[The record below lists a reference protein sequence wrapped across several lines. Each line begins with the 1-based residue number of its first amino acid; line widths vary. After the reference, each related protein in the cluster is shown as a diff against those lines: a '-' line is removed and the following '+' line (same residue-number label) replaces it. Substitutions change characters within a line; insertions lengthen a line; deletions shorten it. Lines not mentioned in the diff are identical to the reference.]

1 MNKSTSADLSDKLAK
16 TISVI
21 FHPLLMPVYG
31 LLIIFMAPTLL
42 NYLPFDVKKLIVLIV
57 LVNNILLP
65 LSLIPFF
72 VHNNMISSWFM
83 NDRKDRV
90 IPLIITTMLY
100 CVTTYIVFRFPVPFF
115 LKTFFL
121 AAAFLSLV
129 ATLINLWWKISLH
142 SMSSGVLFALVLIL
156 SIRMHTPLLWY
167 LIPAILAAGM
177 IMSSRLQLKLH
188 DPLQVWSGF
197 LAGFL
202 GFSLF
207 MLIL

>member
-1 MNKSTSADLSDKLAK
+1 MNNSTSADFSEKLAK

-31 LLIIFMAPTLL
+31 LLIIFLAPTLM

-57 LVNNILLP
+57 LVNNVLLP

-72 VHNNMISSWFM
+72 VHNKMISSWFM
-83 NDRKDRV
+83 NERQDRV
-90 IPLIITTMLY
+90 IPLIIATILY
-100 CVTTYIVFRFPVPFF
+100 GVSAYIIFRFPVPYF

-121 AAAFLSLV
+121 ATVFLSLV

-142 SMSSGVLFALVLIL
+142 SIGSGVLFALVLVL
-156 SIRMHTPLLWY
+156 SFKMYTPLLWY

-177 IMSSRLQLKLH
+177 IMSSRLQLKIH
-188 DPLQVWSGF
+188 DPIQVWSGF
-197 LAGFL
+197 LTGFL
-202 GFSLF
+202 GFSLI
-207 MLIL
+207 MMVL

>member
-1 MNKSTSADLSDKLAK
+1 MNKSTSADFSDKLAK

-57 LVNNILLP
+57 FVNNVLLP

-121 AAAFLSLV
+121 AATFLSLV

-156 SIRMHTPLLWY
+156 SLQMHTPLLWY
-167 LIPAILAAGM
+167 MIPAILAAGM

-202 GFSLF
+202 GFSLI

>member
-1 MNKSTSADLSDKLAK
+1 MTKSTSADFYDKLAK

-42 NYLPFDVKKLIVLIV
+42 NYLPFGVKKLIILIV
-57 LVNNILLP
+57 LVNNVLLP

-90 IPLIITTMLY
+90 IPLIITTLLY
-100 CVTTYIVFRFPVPFF
+100 GVTTYIVFRFPVPFF
-115 LKTFFL
+115 MKTFFL
-121 AAAFLSLV
+121 AAAFLSLA

-142 SMSSGVLFALVLIL
+142 SLSSGVLFALVLLL
-156 SIRMHTPLLWY
+156 SLKMDTPLLWY

-202 GFSLF
+202 GFSLI
-207 MLIL
+207 MMIL